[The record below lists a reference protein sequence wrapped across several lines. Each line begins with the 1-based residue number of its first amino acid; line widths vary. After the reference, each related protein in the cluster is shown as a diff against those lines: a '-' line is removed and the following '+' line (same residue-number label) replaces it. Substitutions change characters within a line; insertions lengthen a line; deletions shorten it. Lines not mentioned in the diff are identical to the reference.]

1 MDINRQSM
9 LVDMLMKVP
18 ADAVLWVEHETGGP
32 VGVKIGP
39 LCRNAAA
46 ALSTVR
52 PGATRD
58 DIIRLAKEA
67 LGKPEPSAFVKPGIK
82 VGVRTQ

>member
-32 VGVKIGP
+32 VPIKVGV

-46 ALSTVR
+46 ALST
-52 PGATRD
+52 
-58 DIIRLAKEA
+58 
-67 LGKPEPSAFVKPGIK
+67 AFNPCEGEKHD
-82 VGVRTQ
+82 RFS